1 MNCKDVKN
9 LISPYID
16 GELSGSSADEVK
28 MHIDACPDCRQTYAE
43 YLQISSLFKVMGK
56 NITPAPEGF
65 KDSVMQRIIEN
76 QKVVSLPLGRRL
88 SRSWKQITAT
98 AAAVA
103 VLAFSGFNFLL
114 PATVQLAD
122 NNKPGTVVTIPK
134 NNPDTPSVDPGET
147 NDPVNPDVSSDPSVP
162 DVSHNNNDDSLGADN
177 TGNSNSDTKPGIQ
190 NNSTPVFLSKDQQTL
205 STTMVKIS
213 TGDCPTPYEKAV
225 AIAGESG
232 AKTESLGQQV
242 TNDITY
248 SLIKITVNRKS
259 APALINKLTNIG
271 SIVSQEENLTDIS
284 TAYTDAQNEYLNL
297 IAQYS
302 YEKDPVEKA
311 KLEQKINNTAN
322 QLGEFKQQAEQAT
335 IVLWLEE

>member
-16 GELSGSSADEVK
+16 GELSGSSTDEVK
-28 MHIDACPDCRQTYAE
+28 LHIDACPDCRQTYAE

-65 KDSVMQRIIEN
+65 KDSVMERIMEN

-88 SRSWKQITAT
+88 SRSWKQIAAT

-103 VLAFSGFNFLL
+103 VLAFSGFNFIL
-114 PATVQLAD
+114 PAAVQLAD
-122 NNKPGTVVTIPK
+122 NNKPGTVVTIPQD
-134 NNPDTPSVDPGET
+134 NQNAATDPGEA
-147 NDPVNPDVSSDPSVP
+147 NDPLNSGVPSDPDVPIDSNNTGDTPGANNPGSTNPDSTPGTQ
-162 DVSHNNNDDSLGADN
+162 ND
-177 TGNSNSDTKPGIQ
+177 
-190 NNSTPVFLSKDQQTL
+190 STPVFLSKDQQTL
-205 STTMVKIS
+205 STIMVKIS
-213 TGDCPTPYEKAV
+213 TGDFCPNPYEKAI
-225 AIAGESG
+225 AIAGDCG

-242 TNDITY
+242 TNDINY

-259 APALINKLTNIG
+259 APALINKLANIG
-271 SIVSQEENLTDIS
+271 SIISQEENLTDIS
-284 TAYTDAQNEYLNL
+284 TAYTDAQKEYWNL
-297 IAQYS
+297 IGQYS

-322 QLGEFKQQAEQAT
+322 QLGEFKQQAEQTT